1 VVPKD
6 KFQTGWGRN
15 LSWEAPQIHAG
26 DEGAISSTGIFD
38 PKLQRLSVQYRSCG
52 IKIPGICARFRA
64 LATADSDFPRGLY
77 LDSFGDVPIHLLG
90 ERPDCHC
97 VVLRMEAN
105 MAEKFD
111 PAAHD
116 KHAADPRE
124 AALAD
129 RETHAK
135 LEAGLVGSFPA
146 SDPVSA
152 AQPAPSKPDGDRE
165 GASLWDKFMAVFR

>member
-1 VVPKD
+1 MRHKNS
-6 KFQTGWGRN
+6 GN
-15 LSWEAPQIHAG
+15 LCP
-26 DEGAISSTGIFD
+26 F
-38 PKLQRLSVQYRSCG
+38 
-52 IKIPGICARFRA
+52 PGIGDGRFGP
-64 LATADSDFPRGLY
+64 SEGLY
-77 LDSFGDVPIHLLG
+77 PDSFGDVPIHLLG
-90 ERPDCHC
+90 ERPNGEC

-116 KHAADPRE
+116 KHAADPRQ

-152 AQPAPSKPDGDRE
+152 AQPAPSKPDGDRG
-165 GASLWDKFMAVFR
+165 GASLWDKLMAVFR